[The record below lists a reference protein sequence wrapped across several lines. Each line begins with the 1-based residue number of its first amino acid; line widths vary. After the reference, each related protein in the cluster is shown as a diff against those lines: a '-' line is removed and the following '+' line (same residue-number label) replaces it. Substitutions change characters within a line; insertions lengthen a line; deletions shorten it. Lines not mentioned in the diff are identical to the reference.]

1 MSNFSKSEKEIFELR
16 KQKISFFNELS
27 SNSFPTSFEGTVDI
41 ENIIADYVLR
51 YIMKCG
57 NMAKIS
63 IPIDILQVVSQYLS
77 MVNFFVRT

>member
-41 ENIIADYVLR
+41 ENIITKHKD
-51 YIMKCG
+51 INDG
-57 NMAKIS
+57 EHTG
-63 IPIDILQVVSQYLS
+63 IDVQLKEEFYKQDLLESSHFLIY
-77 MVNFFVRT
+77 

>member
-1 MSNFSKSEKEIFELR
+1 MVFAQGGILNLE
-16 KQKISFFNELS
+16 NEGFKL
-27 SNSFPTSFEGTVDI
+27 FP